1 MSLTCFLKGISKSYG
16 GRKILEPADYEFP
29 PGKITCI
36 IGPNGSGKS
45 TLLSIAS
52 YLEKPDA
59 GTVEYTVEYRD
70 GGSSIPAGLSL
81 RRRLTCVTQAPLL
94 FSTTLLKNITYGLKF
109 RDLTNNEIR
118 ARANEALLLGGLSHL
133 ANAGARTLSGGE
145 AQRAAMVRAYALR
158 PEVIFLDE
166 PFANLDPEGGR
177 LMERLTLKMKND
189 GAAVVLVTHNL
200 FQARRLSERVYFL
213 FEGRLI
219 ESGEADGFFNEPREE
234 LTRQFMSGEMLF

>member
-1 MSLTCFLKGISKSYG
+1 MAEEKSSQ
-16 GRKILEPADYEFP
+16 PADYLFP

-45 TLLSIAS
+45 TLLNIAS
-52 YLEKPDA
+52 YLEKPDS
-59 GTVEYTVEYRD
+59 GTVEYHD
-70 GGSSIPAGLSL
+70 GGSSIPPGLSL

-94 FSTTLLKNITYGLKF
+94 FSTTLFKNIIFGLKF
-109 RDLTNNEIR
+109 RDLTDNEIR
-118 ARANEALLLGGLSHL
+118 ARASEALLLGGLSHL
-133 ANAGARTLSGGE
+133 ASARARTLSGGE

-177 LMERLTLKMKND
+177 LMERLTLKMKD
-189 GAAVVLVTHNL
+189 EGAAVALVTHNL
-200 FQARRLSERVYFL
+200 FQARRLSDRVYFL

-234 LTRQFMSGEMLF
+234 LTRQFVSGEMFF